1 MVSICPVFKWLG
13 CLVFKK
19 DLTTRSFCILPLF
32 GHSNTK
38 HVRHSEFH
46 CTLRLI
52 CLVESALLQMLF
64 VFTTLYCCG
73 FLVNCFHAQF
83 VWVFISFILKLF
95 FSFTQSHHLFVQCI
109 LSDNCLGSSSNSK
122 AEGSSFVYTQIVM
135 IFPS

>member
-13 CLVFKK
+13 CLVFKQH
-19 DLTTRSFCILPLF
+19 LTTRTFCILPLF
-32 GHSNTK
+32 GHLNTK

-46 CTLRLI
+46 CTLRHI

-83 VWVFISFILKLF
+83 VFVFISFILKLF
-95 FSFTQSHHLFVQCI
+95 LGVLLRATICLFSAFSLTIVWGVQAKI
-109 LSDNCLGSSSNSK
+109 RQRAL
-122 AEGSSFVYTQIVM
+122 
-135 IFPS
+135 PSCTLKQ